1 MKDGKRPLDVG
12 IILDQTL
19 ALGADDW
26 RAVLD
31 FLKRIV
37 NGLDVS
43 AKPDG
48 ARVGI
53 LRYTSTPSISLY
65 FNTIRDENLTPYT
78 VNNFI
83 DRITQIQGER
93 RIDLAVP
100 LAATALFTARGGSRP
115 NAKKVGKPLTAVLSM
130 FTLLGF
136 PESDSSRYGMNHDQ
150 RRRPT
155 LSCFLH
161 LGLFR

>member
-1 MKDGKRPLDVG
+1 MEDGKRPLDVG

-53 LRYTSTPSISLY
+53 MRYRSTPSISLY
-65 FNTIRDENLTPYT
+65 FNTIRDENLTPST

-93 RIDLAVP
+93 RIDLALP
-100 LAATALFTARGGSRP
+100 LAATALFTRRGGSRP
-115 NAKKVGKPLTAVLSM
+115 NAKKV
-130 FTLLGF
+130 
-136 PESDSSRYGMNHDQ
+136 
-150 RRRPT
+150 
-155 LSCFLH
+155 
-161 LGLFR
+161 